1 MVQKVKAEKLT
12 IRRTLQL
19 TSQRSG
25 NSTLVEFNSSMSLA
39 QVRKLGTEHEVRNV
53 KMLSHTVEFSGILTN
68 LNRFRLLKPIYHVD

>member
-1 MVQKVKAEKLT
+1 
-12 IRRTLQL
+12 
-19 TSQRSG
+19 
-25 NSTLVEFNSSMSLA
+25 MSLA